1 MFWVKMAE
9 SVFQEAP
16 SGMSEFYWYGLMDD
30 RLDLVR
36 PDASEKMRGSGS
48 NRIGSSRVVGSLAE
62 LGVRICRP
70 WRDFADM
77 AVLWD
82 GTAGVRS

>member
-1 MFWVKMAE
+1 
-9 SVFQEAP
+9 
-16 SGMSEFYWYGLMDD
+16 MDA

-36 PDASEKMRGSGS
+36 PDASEKIRGSGS
-48 NRIGSSRVVGSLAE
+48 NRIVGSSRVGGSLAE
-62 LGVRICRP
+62 LGVRISRP

-77 AVLWD
+77 AVLGD